1 MSMFEPLANTAD
13 TTGRKENTVRLNMR
27 AKAGSITRRQA
38 IIRGAQV
45 AATCTLCPSVEA
57 FAAPPQGPATS
68 ATKPRKLAVGIAT
81 LGFDQ
86 LTNAELARE
95 LAAAELRTV
104 QLFLSQTDSKF
115 WQYNGRADVS
125 PLTPERCKDI
135 AGTYRA
141 AGLTIHSIGVYTN
154 LIHPDAAERKANLAY
169 FKAMMAVGGHMGVH
183 TFVTEAG
190 HWENPQAPEPHVP
203 LHFQDATWPQTV
215 ATVRELA
222 GIAEDYDAK
231 ILLEPFYRG
240 FLASA
245 KRVRHFLEEVNSP
258 RVRALLDPANLIE
271 VNDLEEMFQ
280 QLSPWIDCLHAK
292 DRKLHTDVG
301 VAAGAGSLDYP
312 KLVTLAAQ
320 HTPHAPLVLEY
331 VGGQN
336 YQKALAHL
344 RKAMQQ
350 SGIEEHTG

>member
-1 MSMFEPLANTAD
+1 
-13 TTGRKENTVRLNMR
+13 MR
-27 AKAGSITRRQA
+27 TESSSITRRQA

-45 AATCTLCPSVEA
+45 AATCALGPCVDSV
-57 FAAPPQGPATS
+57 AAQAQAT
-68 ATKPRKLAVGIAT
+68 ATTTVNPRKLTVGIAT

-86 LTNAELARE
+86 LTNADLAKELAGAG
-95 LAAAELRTV
+95 LHTV

-125 PLTPERCKDI
+125 SLTPERCKAI
-135 AGTYRA
+135 AAPYLA
-141 AGLTIHSIGVYTN
+141 AGITIHSIGVYTN

-169 FKAMMAVGGHMGVH
+169 FKAMIEVGGRMGVR
-183 TFVTEAG
+183 TFITEAG
-190 HWENPQAPEPHVP
+190 HWGNPQAPEPPVP
-203 LHFQDATWPQTV
+203 QHFQDATWPQTV

-222 GIAEDYDAK
+222 GIAADFDAK
-231 ILLEPFYRG
+231 ILMEPFFRG

-245 KRVRHFLEEVNSP
+245 KRLRVFLEEVNSP
-258 RVRALLDPANLIE
+258 RIRALLDPANLIE

-301 VAAGAGSLDYP
+301 VGAGAGSLDYP

-320 HTPHAPLVLEY
+320 HTPHAPLILEY
-331 VGGQN
+331 VGPQD
-336 YQKALAHL
+336 YKKALAHL
-344 RKAMQQ
+344 RNAMQQ
-350 SGIEEHTG
+350 TGVEEQAS